1 MDVGIINTT
10 NYYDNINTANQN
22 AAVHAAP
29 NTSSEAYIAANS
41 AFAGVE
47 YVKDIKGREETR
59 KKLEWVEPVIKEGA
73 AEIKKDQ
80 GIDMEAPVFIER
92 RHRVQAVKV
101 DRRSSSK
108 RRTIMAQDAV
118 GMNDYEKAARTNKVG
133 QYCIQKYG
141 KKEPHNG
148 DSFHLDA

>member
-10 NYYDNINTANQN
+10 TYYNNVNTANQAP
-22 AAVHAAP
+22 AANVT
-29 NTSSEAYIAANS
+29 NTQSEAYLAANS

-47 YVKDIKGREETR
+47 YVKDIKGKEETR
-59 KKLEWVEPVIKEGA
+59 KKLEWVEPMIKEGA

-108 RRTIMAQDAV
+108 RRTIQASDAV

-133 QYCIQKYG
+133 QYCVQKYG
-141 KKEPHNG
+141 KKEHHNG
-148 DSFHLDA
+148 DTFHLDA